1 MQQPLRAKSPAQPGQ
16 PGELLTS
23 HLLHTL
29 SALHQI
35 RARIGTIPDTPED
48 FWTCAALAALL
59 HDTGKIPYG
68 FQRMVGNT
76 PDKPQNWGQ
85 RHEVLSLGFVEHL
98 LHHLPAP
105 TRTWI
110 AAVVAGHHRPFT
122 GSTRS
127 LLAQHDADTAAD
139 FLTRYTPA
147 DEHHLADL
155 LRWLHTTARQ
165 HHLPVRADLPTL
177 RMPDITDS
185 AFTAFTRVM
194 DQWEDALLDD
204 GPHGRATTLLLG
216 AVTMADHL
224 SSADSPL
231 DTAHPLTPAYPHA
244 LANRL
249 AATGHQ
255 LRPQQQDAARTSGHM
270 LLRSWTGSGK
280 TEAVLLWAVRQ
291 TTELAAYGRG
301 NPRVFYLLPYLASI
315 NAMTGR
321 VQTEL
326 DARGRIGVAHS
337 KAASYHLARSLE
349 DGCPTNDQ
357 DEPGLDLSQPTDAA
371 AKAHSRAQATKNFR
385 ELLRIGTPYQLLR
398 GFLAGP
404 THAGILTDSAN
415 SVFVLD
421 ELHAYDTQRLGMILA
436 TMRFWHD
443 TGGRIAVMSAT
454 LPQVL
459 ADLVHDTLDD
469 HTTLIEPPPDAPAP
483 VRHRLH
489 LREAHLTDD
498 ATVDEIRS
506 ELTAG
511 HSVLAVANNIRD
523 AIALFEE
530 LQPHCTALH
539 GEGSAL
545 LLHSRY
551 RRMDRDTI
559 EAALTARFGA
569 DRPRRP
575 GLLVGTQALEVSL
588 DLDLDI
594 CHTSAANLEA
604 LFQRFGRVNRLA
616 TKAPAPVIVH
626 QAAYTTRRGTGDKL
640 WADGVYDAEPTQLAW
655 NILTRHNGQPIDEQ
669 TVTHW
674 LNEIYQS
681 PWGTRWRTEVED
693 HRTRFTNAFLTFN
706 APFADRSRLAE
717 EFDTQFE
724 GTEAIR
730 LTDVPH
736 YETALTT
743 ANNRKEGRLHAD
755 QYLIPLPHW
764 ATHSTRYNKRLRI
777 HTIDAEYDPQLGLR
791 SIHHDHHQTYQPG
804 EVI

>member
-1 MQQPLRAKSPAQPGQ
+1 MRAKSPAKPGQ
-16 PGELLTS
+16 PGELLTD

-29 SALHQI
+29 TALRQI
-35 RARIGTIPDTPED
+35 QARIGTIPGMPVD
-48 FWTCAALAALL
+48 FWICAALAALL
-59 HDTGKIPYG
+59 HDTGKVPYG

-76 PDKPQNWGQ
+76 PDAPRNWGE

-98 LHHLPAP
+98 LPHLPVP

-122 GSTRS
+122 GGTRS
-127 LLAQHDADTAAD
+127 LLAQHGADTAAD

-147 DEHHLADL
+147 DEQHLTQL
-155 LRWLHTTARQ
+155 LHWLHTTARL
-165 HHLPVRADLPTL
+165 HHLPVRTDRPAL
-177 RMPDITDS
+177 RMPDLTDS
-185 AFTAFTRVM
+185 AFTAFNRVM

-224 SSADSPL
+224 SSAHAPL
-231 DTAHPLTPAYPHA
+231 DTAHPLTADYPDA
-244 LANRL
+244 LTARL

-255 LRPQQQDAARTSGHM
+255 LRPQQQGAARTSGHM

-291 TTELAAYGRG
+291 KTELAAHCGG

-315 NAMTGR
+315 NAMTR
-321 VQTEL
+321 RLETEL
-326 DARGRIGVAHS
+326 DAPGRIGVAHS

-349 DGCPTNDQ
+349 DGCPSNDRQ
-357 DEPGLDLSQPTDAA
+357 DPGLDLSKPADAA

-404 THAGILTDSAN
+404 IHAGILTDSTN

-421 ELHAYDTQRLGMILA
+421 ELHAYDTRRLGMILA

-454 LPQVL
+454 LPRVL
-459 ADLVHDTLDD
+459 ADLVDDTLDG
-469 HTTLIEPPPDAPAP
+469 HTTLVEPPTTAPAP

-489 LREAHLTDD
+489 LRDAHLTDD
-498 ATVDEIRS
+498 ATVDEIRD
-506 ELTAG
+506 ELAAG
-511 HSVLAVANNIRD
+511 RSVLAVANNVRD
-523 AIALFEE
+523 AITLFQALES
-530 LQPHCTALH
+530 HCTALH
-539 GEGSAL
+539 GDGSAQ

-569 DRPRRP
+569 GRPRHP

-616 TKAPAPVIVH
+616 TQSLAPVIVH
-626 QAAYTTRRGTGDKL
+626 QATYTTRRGTGDKL

-655 NILTRHNGQPIDEQ
+655 NILTRHNGRTLDEQ
-669 TVTHW
+669 TVTQW
-674 LNEIYQS
+674 LDEIYRS
-681 PWGTRWRTEVED
+681 PWGTRWRADVDD
-693 HRTRFTNAFLTFN
+693 HRTHFTDAFLNFN
-706 APFADRSRLAE
+706 APFTDRSRLTE
-717 EFDTQFE
+717 EFDAQFD
-724 GTEAIR
+724 GTEAIL
-730 LTDVPH
+730 LTDLPH

-743 ANNRKEGRLHAD
+743 GTNPKEGRLHAD

-764 ATHSTRYNKRLRI
+764 AAHATRYNKHLRI
-777 HTIDAEYDPQLGLR
+777 HTIDADYDPRLGLLTLHYNHR
-791 SIHHDHHQTYQPG
+791 QTYQPG